1 MSNRATIYKSTI
13 DMNNKTS
20 PRVMAIDYM
29 SIASPCVLDVGCAC
43 GDLGVAL
50 KEIKQATVYGF
61 EYNPDSIKIAQ
72 ETKSYAE
79 INQLNLDN
87 LTEADFPQYKQNFDY
102 IVCGDVLEH
111 LRYPAETLNIL
122 KNYLKDDGYIIASI
136 PNVAHASIKSNL
148 LVDDFTYTP
157 LGLLDETHIHLFT
170 YKSIAEMFSK
180 IGFNKKAWQPND
192 PYPILSEDI
201 KKFLFDDWHSFVCQY
216 VVKLY
221 PTRDKQEELLI
232 YNLKKLSINEQNS
245 PENIKKYRAQVLC
258 ELGELSEHKIANLT
272 SDLSYKEQMIS
283 SLNSDIDGL
292 RQNIADKEQNEKAL
306 QEEIST
312 QQNTIA
318 EREKSI
324 FELETEVSSLNSD
337 IDGLRQ
343 SIIDKEQN
351 EKALQEEISNQQNTI
366 AEKEKNIS
374 KLETD
379 VFSLNSNIEWLRQ
392 NIADKEQHEKNLL
405 EKITNQQ
412 NIIAESEK
420 NISKLKAEV
429 SSLSGDIEGL
439 RQNIMNQDGRIHKFD
454 NKLIRKK
461 RKYKAVIIML
471 ILIIFVLIGFMISI

>member
-29 SIASPCVLDVGCAC
+29 SLDSPCVLDVGCAC

-50 KEIKQATVYGF
+50 KSVKQANVYGF
-61 EYNPDSIKIAQ
+61 EYNPESIKIAQ
-72 ETKSYAE
+72 ETKAYEE
-79 INQLNLDN
+79 IHQLNLDN
-87 LTEADFPQYKQNFDY
+87 LTEADFPQHQGKFDY
-102 IVCGDVLEH
+102 VVCGDILEH
-111 LRYPAETLNIL
+111 LRYPAETLKIL
-122 KNYLKDDGYIIASI
+122 KSYLKNDGYLIASI

-180 IGFNKKAWQPND
+180 IGLKIEECNWTFHNKKAWQPND

-221 PTRDKQEELLI
+221 PSRDKAEDLLS
-232 YNLKKLSINEQNS
+232 YNLQKLSINEQNS
-245 PENIKKYRAQVLC
+245 PENIKKYRAQVLG

-272 SDLSYKEQMIS
+272 SDLSYKEQIIS

-306 QEEIST
+306 QE
-312 QQNTIA
+312 
-318 EREKSI
+318 K
-324 FELETEVSSLNSD
+324 
-337 IDGLRQ
+337 
-343 SIIDKEQN
+343 
-351 EKALQEEISNQQNTI
+351 ISNQQNTI

-379 VFSLNSNIEWLRQ
+379 VSSLNSDIDGLRQ
-392 NIADKEQHEKNLL
+392 NIADKEQNEKALL

-471 ILIIFVLIGFMISI
+471 ILIIFVLIGLVVSIGY

>member
-1 MSNRATIYKSTI
+1 
-13 DMNNKTS
+13 MNNKTS

-72 ETKSYAE
+72 ETKAYEE
-79 INQLNLDN
+79 IHQLNLDN

-111 LRYPAETLNIL
+111 LRYPAETLKIL

-136 PNVAHASIKSNL
+136 PNVAHTSIKSNL

-180 IGFNKKAWQPND
+180 IGLKIEECNWTFHNKKAWQPND
-192 PYPILSEDI
+192 PYPMLSEDI
-201 KKFLFDDWHSFVCQY
+201 KKFLFEDWHSFVCQY

-221 PTRDKQEELLI
+221 PSRDKAEDLLS
-232 YNLKKLSINEQNS
+232 YNLQKLSINEQNS
-245 PENIKKYRAQVLC
+245 PENIKKYRTQVLS

-306 QEEIST
+306 QEKISN
-312 QQNTIA
+312 QQNAIA
-318 EREKSI
+318 EKEGNISK
-324 FELETEVSSLNSD
+324 LKVEVSSLNSD
-337 IDGLRQ
+337 IEG
-343 SIIDKEQN
+343 
-351 EKALQEEISNQQNTI
+351 
-366 AEKEKNIS
+366 
-374 KLETD
+374 
-379 VFSLNSNIEWLRQ
+379 LRQ
-392 NIADKEQHEKNLL
+392 NIADKEQNEKDLLEKITNQQNAIAEKEGNISKLETDVSSLNSNIDGLRQNIADKEQNEKALL

-412 NIIAESEK
+412 NIIAEREK

-461 RKYKAVIIML
+461 KKYKAVIIML
-471 ILIIFVLIGFMISI
+471 VLIIFALIGLVVSIG